1 MPETADFQI
10 YNVVIGTAG
19 HIDHGKSTVVKR
31 LTGIDPDRLPEEK
44 EREMTIDLGF
54 ANFPLKT
61 GQRVGIIDVPGHED
75 FIKNMLAGATGIDI
89 VMLVVSAQQGVQPQ
103 TVEHLRIMDL
113 LGLKRGLIVIN
124 KVDAVEPDL
133 VELAVEDVKDLVKG
147 TFLEE
152 APILRVSALT
162 GQGFDELYETINRIV
177 LETPPRQVTGVFRM
191 PIQRIFSKKGFG
203 TVITGVPLSGRV
215 TAGDTLE
222 ILPLGRK
229 ARVKSMQAY
238 LHPVP
243 EVRAGHSSALNVSD
257 VDYQEIK
264 RGDVAATPGYFKP
277 SRFIEA
283 KFKFIPDTVKYMPEG
298 LRVLKSFM
306 PIKFHSG
313 TKEADGKVVILDR
326 PTLSPGEEAFVQLR
340 LDEPVVVAEGDSYI
354 LRIQTP
360 TYTIGGGKIVDISGT
375 RLKRFKDQILYR
387 LEEKSETIEDRR
399 SFILFT
405 LKDQGFRF
413 VTPQDVIVAA
423 KAPPELVTQVIEEL
437 KSSGRLVFN
446 ARGKFMHVDTL
457 RNAAEVVRGRVAE
470 YHRKNPLRAGIK
482 RLELKQSVKM
492 DDELFELVMKD
503 LLGSGQLIDDN
514 DRIHLPDFKVR
525 LSKEDSE
532 IGGAIEKLLREARW
546 ATPSLTELYEK
557 LQKYP
562 QPRVRS
568 VVDML
573 CDAGNIAMLKDEIL
587 MHRDALNEAKELLVD
602 YIKKHGSIEP
612 GKFRDLLQTT
622 RKYIIPM
629 LEYFDDI
636 GVTVRQENRRVLR
649 QK

>member
-1 MPETADFQI
+1 MPETAEFQI
-10 YNVVIGTAG
+10 YNIVIGTAG

-44 EREMTIDLGF
+44 EREMTIDIGF

-75 FIKNMLAGATGIDI
+75 FIKNMLAGATGIDV

-103 TVEHLRIMDL
+103 TIEHLRIMDL
-113 LGLKRGLIVIN
+113 LGLKRGIIVIN

-133 VELAVEDVKDLVKG
+133 LELAVEDVKDLVKD
-147 TFLEE
+147 TFLDG
-152 APILRVSALT
+152 APIHRVSALT
-162 GQGFDELYETINRIV
+162 GQGFDELYETINKIV
-177 LETPPRQVTGVFRM
+177 LETPPREATGVFRM

-215 TAGDTLE
+215 AAGDTLE

-238 LHPVP
+238 MHPVAQ
-243 EVRAGHSSALNVSD
+243 VRAGHSSALNVSD
-257 VDYQEIK
+257 VDYQELK

-277 SRFIEA
+277 SKFIEA

-313 TKEADGKVVILDR
+313 TKEADGKIVILDK
-326 PTLSPGEEAFVQLR
+326 PTLNPGEEAFVQLR
-340 LDEPVVVAEGDSYI
+340 LDEPVVVAEGDTYI
-354 LRIQTP
+354 VRIQTP

-375 RLKRFKDQILYR
+375 RLKRFKDQILHR
-387 LEEKSETIEDRR
+387 LEEKSETIEDRK
-399 SFILFT
+399 SFIIFA

-413 VTPQDVIVAA
+413 VTTQDVIVAS
-423 KAPPELVTQVIEEL
+423 KAPPELVAQVIDEL
-437 KSSGRLVFN
+437 KAGNQLVFN
-446 ARGKFMHVDTL
+446 AKGRFMHLDTMRNACDFVRGK
-457 RNAAEVVRGRVAE
+457 VAE
-470 YHRKNPLRAGIK
+470 YHKKNPLRAGIK
-482 RLELKQSVKM
+482 RLELKQSAKI
-492 DDELFELVMKD
+492 DDELFEIVMKE
-503 LLGSGQLIDDN
+503 LLGTKQLVDDN

-525 LSKEDSE
+525 LSREDSE
-532 IGGAIEKLLREARW
+532 IGEAIEKLLRDAKW
-546 ATPSLTELYEK
+546 ATPSLTELFEK
-557 LQKYP
+557 LQNVP
-562 QPRVRS
+562 PPRIRS

-573 CDAGNIAMLKDEIL
+573 CDAGHIAMLKDEIL
-587 MHRDALNEAKELLVD
+587 MHKDALNEAKELLVD
-602 YIKKHGSIEP
+602 FVKKNGSIEP

-622 RKYIIPM
+622 RKYVIPM

-636 GVTVRQENRRVLR
+636 GVTVRQENKRVLR